1 MTTITYDV
9 RVWKTEQCTGQ
20 RGTTYKVR
28 WFVARKPF
36 KEPFRTA
43 ALAESFRAELMSAA
57 RRGEAFEIETG
68 RPLSMT
74 RISHDVDWYGFAC
87 EYMDMKWPTA
97 AATYR
102 RSISEALTSIT
113 VALMEQGRGGPEGV
127 LVRSALHSWAFN
139 TNRRGDPGRPPE
151 VNDTLRWVESHTKP
165 VSQLLE
171 PAVLR
176 SVLAVIGTRID
187 GSAAA
192 PSVVSKRRRV
202 LFNAL
207 EYAVERR
214 LIQANPLPAFKWKQP
229 KPSGAIDKRSVVN
242 PIQARTLLC
251 AVREAR
257 RSGPHLVA
265 FFGLMYFSALRPE
278 EAANVRSHNLT
289 LPAEGWGE
297 LHINEATPY
306 AGTAWT
312 NDGNQ
317 RDRRQLKNR
326 ARGDSR
332 TVPCPP
338 ELTAMLHDHIR
349 EFGTGA
355 GGRLFPD
362 ERADELPKLTYMR
375 VWRAARLATF
385 SKAVQESPLARTPY
399 DLRHACVST
408 WLNGGVPAT
417 QVAEWAGH
425 SVEVLLKVYAK
436 CLDGHDEMA
445 RRRVQEALG
454 YGPI

>member
-1 MTTITYDV
+1 MGMSYDV
-9 RVWKTEQCTGQ
+9 KFWKTDVY
-20 RGTTYKVR
+20 RGARVTTYKVR
-28 WFVARKPF
+28 WCVAQKPF

-43 ALAESFRAELMSAA
+43 ALADSFRADLMSAA
-57 RRGEAFEIETG
+57 RRGEPFEVESG

-74 RISHDVDWYGFAC
+74 RANRDMPWYTFAC
-87 EYMDMKWPTA
+87 GYMDMKWPTA

-102 RSISEALTSIT
+102 RSISEALTAIT
-113 VALMEQGRGGPEGV
+113 VAMMERDTGTPEGT
-127 LVRSALHSWAFN
+127 LVRSALHGWAFN

-151 VNDTLRWVESHTKP
+151 ISDTLRWIESHTTP
-165 VSQLLE
+165 VSRLLE

-176 SVLAVIGTRID
+176 SVLVAIGTCLD
-187 GSAAA
+187 GSSAA
-192 PSVVSKRRRV
+192 PSVASKRRRV

-207 EYAVERR
+207 EYAAELGV
-214 LIQANPLPAFKWKQP
+214 IPANPLPALKWKQP
-229 KPSGAIDKRSVVN
+229 RASGAIDKRSVVN

-251 AVREAR
+251 AVREVQ
-257 RSGPHLVA
+257 RSGPRLSA

-278 EAANVRSHNLT
+278 EAANMRSRNLA

-297 LHINEATPY
+297 LHIDEVTPY
-306 AGTAWT
+306 AGATWT
-312 NDGNQ
+312 NDGRQ

-326 ARGDSR
+326 ARGETR

-338 ELTAMLHDHIR
+338 ELTAMLHGHIR
-349 EFGTGA
+349 DFGTGTD
-355 GGRLFPD
+355 GRLFPG

-375 VWRAARLATF
+375 VWRAARRAAF
-385 SKAVQESPLARTPY
+385 SEEAQESPLAQIPY
-399 DLRHACVST
+399 ALRHACVST

-436 CLDGHDEMA
+436 CLDGHDEVA

-454 YGPI
+454 HHPA